1 MPSALRFWHIMF
13 SFYIAGPQ
21 VLSDYPRWLKL
32 LRNCLQLLMRWP
44 TIDREKT
51 RDTIIVRVS
60 KRMNQ
65 NMLNNNVI
73 VHDVKYCFC
82 ICFIYC
88 FAFDMYIHIYI
99 YPTDFR
105 NDSTNQKTL
114 PSNILSSY
122 LPITSLGIYLCI
134 CVCIYIV
141 YFPLCVRC
149 ATRETTAQQ
158 TPDLTSL
165 QPMITRI
172 PYINL
177 IREQSV

>member
-65 NMLNNNVI
+65 NMLNNDVI
-73 VHDVKYCFC
+73 VRDVKYCFC

-122 LPITSLGIYLCI
+122 LPKTSFGICIYI
-134 CVCIYIV
+134 CVCMYCIFPIV
-141 YFPLCVRC
+141 CEMRHPRDHS
-149 ATRETTAQQ
+149 AT
-158 TPDLTSL
+158 DS
-165 QPMITRI
+165 
-172 PYINL
+172 
-177 IREQSV
+177 